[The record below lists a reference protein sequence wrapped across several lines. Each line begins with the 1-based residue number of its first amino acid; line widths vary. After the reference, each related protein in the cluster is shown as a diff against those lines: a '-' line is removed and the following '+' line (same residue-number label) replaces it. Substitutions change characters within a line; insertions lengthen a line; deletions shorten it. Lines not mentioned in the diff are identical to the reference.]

1 MNEISLILSN
11 IILQIERKEYNH
23 IHNLILMK
31 VSNLKSPIVIDL
43 NIIKRSPVLRGADIL
58 KMLFCLNENCIFKQ
72 EFTTDDDNYYNL
84 LENYN
89 ITHYHWLL
97 LQNFIRIGELPKGK
111 VTHTGEDKIEV
122 LQYTA
127 EKLGGIP
134 YLDTLLAYK
143 KIKVKPKT
151 IKNPDEDIEDKY
163 NWGVF
168 NERRS
173 HSSYTVFLSLYSEK
187 NGWSVTSIEK
197 NGNIW
202 FRKKKTN

>member
-43 NIIKRSPVLRGADIL
+43 NLIKRSPVLRGADIL
-58 KMLFCLNENCIFKQ
+58 KMLFCLSENCIFKQ
-72 EFTTDDDNYYNL
+72 EFTTDDNNYYNL

-89 ITHYHWLL
+89 ITHSHWLL
-97 LQNFIRIGELPKGK
+97 LQNFIRRGELPKGK

-122 LQYTA
+122 LQDTA

-134 YLDTLLAYK
+134 YLDTLLRFRGN
-143 KIKVKPKT
+143 ILKPKI
-151 IKNPDEDIEDKY
+151 IKNPDDDINDEY
-163 NWGVF
+163 LWGVF
-168 NERRS
+168 NENS
-173 HSSYTVFLSLYSEK
+173 HTSYTVFLSLYRYLD
-187 NGWSVTSIEK
+187 GWSVASID
-197 NGNIW
+197 NVNIW